1 MQFLRRTL
9 CALAVVSPLAG
20 CFSYT
25 HHDSDEGR
33 PTTMTRVT
41 AAVPTALAVT
51 AITAAPVIT
60 PRSGDAVN

>member
-33 PTTMTRVT
+33 PYYYDQSYCGG
-41 AAVPTALAVT
+41 PHC
-51 AITAAPVIT
+51 
-60 PRSGDAVN
+60 SGGYGNYGGARYYTQEW